1 MVVGWF
7 GVGCVLYRSGASL
20 RSRLKW

>member
-20 RSRLKW
+20 RSRLK

>member
-20 RSRLKW
+20 RSR

>member
-20 RSRLKW
+20 R